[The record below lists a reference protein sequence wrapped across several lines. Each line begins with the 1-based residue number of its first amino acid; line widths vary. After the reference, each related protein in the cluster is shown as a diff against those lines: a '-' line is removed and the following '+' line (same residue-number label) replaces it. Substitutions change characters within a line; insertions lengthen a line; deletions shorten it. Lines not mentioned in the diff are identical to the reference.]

1 MDGAVG
7 RGGGGLAQG
16 YSQTKLTDLLLG
28 WVWEREQG
36 APGTAQL
43 YPRLVAAPW
52 VRSKMPRRSGGKVKG
67 EVAE

>member
-7 RGGGGLAQG
+7 QGGGGLAQG
-16 YSQTKLTDLLLG
+16 YSLTDLLLG
-28 WVWEREQG
+28 WVWEWERG

-52 VRSKMPRRSGGKVKG
+52 VRSEMPRRSGGKVKG